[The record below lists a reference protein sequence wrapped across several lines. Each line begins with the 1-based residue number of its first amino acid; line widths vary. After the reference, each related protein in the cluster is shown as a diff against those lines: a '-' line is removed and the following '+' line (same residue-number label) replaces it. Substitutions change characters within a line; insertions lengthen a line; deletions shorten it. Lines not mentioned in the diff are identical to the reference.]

1 VGLPPPPPTSGLRS
15 WPAFQVGWFAGRQ
28 MLGRSARLLPLLT
41 KGPRTRPDLMVG
53 PETEICIEGF
63 PRSGNT
69 FAVYAFELWNPG
81 RRVAHHLHAPAQF
94 VRALRLSVP
103 CVALIREPSPAVS
116 SLVAFHE
123 GVLPVGLGLRSY
135 ISFHRALLSVVDQVA
150 ICRFEELVDDP
161 PIVVERTNE
170 RFGTRFRAS
179 ELDETAR
186 RKLRE
191 RVERDHRRAGLPESR
206 LTVPTDERAADKRR
220 IKHDV
225 ESHRLHRQARAVYD
239 EVVARAAE
247 YASSRLR
254 SRSWGVN
261 RRQ

>member
-28 MLGRSARLLPLLT
+28 ILGRSPRLLPLLT

-69 FAVYAFELWNPG
+69 FAVYAFEHWNPG

-94 VRALRLSVP
+94 VRALRLSIP
-103 CVALIREPSPAVS
+103 CVALIREPSPAVA

-123 GVLPVGLGLRSY
+123 GVLPVGLVLRSY
-135 ISFHRALLSVVDQVA
+135 ISFHRALLKVADGVA
-150 ICRFEELVDDP
+150 ICSFEEVVDDP
-161 PIVVERTNE
+161 SIIIERTNE

-179 ELDETAR
+179 ALDETELAG
-186 RKLRE
+186 LRE
-191 RVERDHRRAGLPESR
+191 QMEREHRRAGLPESR
-206 LTVPTDERAADKRR
+206 LTVPSEEKMVEKLRIRR
-220 IKHDV
+220 DV
-225 ESHRLHRQARAVYD
+225 EAHLLQRQARAAHD
-239 EVVARAAE
+239 EVLARAAE
-247 YASSRLR
+247 
-254 SRSWGVN
+254 
-261 RRQ
+261 